1 MATTT
6 TVHGPWSQVDRNGNV
21 TTVYPDTYSEDV
33 YVDNKGTTLD
43 TKLNNLDESI
53 TQLNCKITRTSY
65 TLKSTNY
72 TDDNHYSFETDYPN
86 ESYNLTM
93 EIDGDTA
100 STDQINAFIAANFI
114 GSNTS
119 NIIKIGG
126 TKPTIDIPVI
136 LEVEKK

>member
-53 TQLNCKITRTSY
+53 TQLNCKITRTTS
-65 TLKSTNY
+65 TLSASSWTS
-72 TDDNHYSFETDYPN
+72 DNHYSFEVDYPST
-86 ESYNLTM
+86 SYDLQLEVN
-93 EIDGDTA
+93 GDTA
-100 STDQINAFIAANFI
+100 TDDQISAFRDAVII
-114 GSNTS
+114 GSDTS
-119 NIIKIGG
+119 NIIKTTG
-126 TKPTIDIPVI
+126 TKPSIDIPII
-136 LEVEKK
+136 LEVIKK

>member
-53 TQLNCKITRTSY
+53 TQLNCKITRISY
-65 TLKSTNY
+65 TLKSTDY
-72 TDDNHYSFETDYPN
+72 TDNRYSFETTYPN

-100 STDQINAFIAANFI
+100 SAEQIKAYMAASFI

-119 NIIKIGG
+119 NIIKIDGA
-126 TKPTIDIPVI
+126 KPTIDIPVI